1 MNKGTPEGTEEEINF
16 VKIMN
21 KKERLD
27 FWKIL
32 RLSPDEDYA
41 IHVIEHKKGKIN
53 DAKIKPKADVFFSEG
68 KVPLDDLKKKDYYLD
83 EQDSSA
89 FRLRKIDF
97 SGVSIKRK
105 DSDKYQILKMN
116 PSTFKKIFG
125 SFELGAGASIYC
137 TNPEKLSK
145 NASVL
150 NGWNTDWVR
159 FEKFFSNIKNVN
171 LLKDSR
177 QNSDLRL
184 NIAAETKKYSN
195 QKIHEMIVKN
205 EEITKFVFQGIG
217 NFEEPFTAS
226 WFYESGK
233 LRKASITPFTVTTG
247 SGRSKGDF
255 TIVIKPK
262 PC

>member
-16 VKIMN
+16 VKLMN
-21 KKERLD
+21 KRERID

-32 RLSPDEDYA
+32 GLNPDEDHA
-41 IHVIEHKKGKIN
+41 IHVTEHKEGKIN
-53 DAKIKPKADVFFSEG
+53 DTRIKPKADVFFSEG
-68 KVPLDDLKKKDYYLD
+68 KVPAEELKKKDYYLD

-97 SGVSIKRK
+97 SGVSVKRK

-125 SFELGAGASIYC
+125 CFELGAGASIYC
-137 TNPEKLSK
+137 TKAAELSK
-145 NASVL
+145 NNSVL
-150 NGWNTDWVR
+150 KGWNTDWIV
-159 FEKFFSNIKNVN
+159 FEKFFSNIKDIT
-171 LLKDSR
+171 LLKDSS
-177 QNSDLRL
+177 QNPDLRL
-184 NIAAETKKYSN
+184 RIAQNIKEYSN
-195 QKIHEMIVKN
+195 KRIHEMIVKN
-205 EEITKFVFQGIG
+205 EGITKFVFQGIG

-233 LRKASITPFTVTTG
+233 LRKAGIIPFNVTTG

-255 TIVIKPK
+255 TIVIKPRSV
-262 PC
+262 